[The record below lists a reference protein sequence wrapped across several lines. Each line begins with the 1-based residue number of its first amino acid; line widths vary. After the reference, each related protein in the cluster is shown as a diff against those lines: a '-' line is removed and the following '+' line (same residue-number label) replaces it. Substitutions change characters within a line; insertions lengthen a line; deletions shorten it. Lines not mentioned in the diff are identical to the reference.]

1 MEVTATKVAVS
12 LARVSANITRF
23 AQAKSVSPIE
33 DDPWSKGVTVKG
45 GGWATSDSDDIP
57 PF

>member
-12 LARVSANITRF
+12 LSRATATVQRF
-23 AQAKSVSPIE
+23 ATAKEAVSE
-33 DDPWSKGVTVKG
+33 NNPWTAAVTVKG
-45 GGWATSDSDDIP
+45 GGWESTTSDDIP